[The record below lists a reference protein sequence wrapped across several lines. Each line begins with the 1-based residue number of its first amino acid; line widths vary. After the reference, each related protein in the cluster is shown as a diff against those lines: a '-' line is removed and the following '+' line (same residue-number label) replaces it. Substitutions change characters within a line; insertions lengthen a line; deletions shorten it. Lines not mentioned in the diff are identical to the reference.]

1 MLCLDTCAILDIRD
15 PLRGDAR
22 AEDHAAS
29 LALLQNAE
37 TEGRLSVLTTD
48 VVRSEFSD
56 NVQVV
61 QAEAEA
67 SLSRFLGQIAGMNRL
82 AALYESAGL
91 ADLGHWEGHVGR
103 CRLVADRW
111 IQAGTALDRSDE
123 IDRRAM
129 RRVFE
134 RRRPARQGK
143 DSTKDCVILETF
155 LEHIRALRTEGTTAP
170 AVFLSSNVKD
180 FAGPRGLG
188 VAEELAWEFADAD
201 LQYASG
207 MASAKRLL
215 DL

>member
-1 MLCLDTCAILDIRD
+1 MLCLDTCAILDILRD

-82 AALYESAGL
+82 AACTSRPGWLTLAIGKVTWVDADWWRTAG
-91 ADLGHWEGHVGR
+91 
-103 CRLVADRW
+103 
-111 IQAGTALDRSDE
+111 S
-123 IDRRAM
+123 RRA
-129 RRVFE
+129 
-134 RRRPARQGK
+134 RPWTARTR
-143 DSTKDCVILETF
+143 SI
-155 LEHIRALRTEGTTAP
+155 
-170 AVFLSSNVKD
+170 
-180 FAGPRGLG
+180 
-188 VAEELAWEFADAD
+188 DA
-201 LQYASG
+201 
-207 MASAKRLL
+207 R
-215 DL
+215 